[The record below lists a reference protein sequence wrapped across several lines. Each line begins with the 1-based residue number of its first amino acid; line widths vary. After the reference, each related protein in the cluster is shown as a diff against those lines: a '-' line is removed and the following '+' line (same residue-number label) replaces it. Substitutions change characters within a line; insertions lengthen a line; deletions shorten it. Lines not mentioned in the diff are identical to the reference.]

1 MKSKYAP
8 IYFLVLMILLVIEH
22 ISNTAGSII
31 KTIIIVYFFANVI
44 KVRKISFLLILFCF
58 SFIFNPNLD
67 FGTGIFFELIQI
79 IYFPVCFFYFF
90 KFSKN
95 KNSLLLASHIIS
107 YTIIFSSLF
116 FILNI
121 LTENVLISDELEVL
135 STKFNDDSGAFLH
148 FGFFDHPQVASK
160 LYVLSVIV
168 ILFKKEK
175 RLIDY
180 LALILGVYLVYI
192 TYIRLGWL
200 VLLFSFIFFV
210 FHQKSKRLKLFFL
223 TAFSLSFFFI
233 LPLVLSRIFNF
244 NDVLTLTSISSG
256 RDIVILKT
264 IIFLQDISFFEFT
277 FGSGYELVMDTI
289 GYAHNRFFEIFV
301 FGGLFSFLL
310 WLGIYLKIFRIIK
323 PFLKGNY
330 LSISILFLILNT
342 MLFSHGFSSYLA
354 ILSAMAIV
362 SSKIESG

>member
-1 MKSKYAP
+1 MKTKFTP
-8 IYFLVLMILLVIEH
+8 IYVLVLMSLLVIEH

-31 KTIIIVYFFANVI
+31 KTIIIGYFFANVI
-44 KVRKISFLLILFCF
+44 KVRAISFLLILFCF

-67 FGTGIFFELIQI
+67 FGLGIVNELIQI
-79 IYFPVCFFYFF
+79 IYFPISFFFFLHFF
-90 KFSKN
+90 KN
-95 KNSLLLASHIIS
+95 KKSLLQFSQIIA

-121 LTENVLISDELEVL
+121 FTQNELILEQLEVL
-135 STKFNDDSGAFLH
+135 STKFKDDSGKFLH

-180 LALILGVYLVYI
+180 LALILGIYVVYI
-192 TYIRLGWL
+192 TYVRLGWL
-200 VLLFSFIFFV
+200 VLLFSFILFV

-223 TAFSLSFFFI
+223 TAFSFSLFFI
-233 LPLVLSRIFNF
+233 LPLIINRIFNF
-244 NDVLTLTSISSG
+244 NDSLTITSISSG

-264 IIFLQDISFFEFT
+264 IVFLQDISFFQFI

-330 LSISILFLILNT
+330 LVISILFLILNIL
-342 MLFSHGFSSYLA
+342 LFSHGFSSYLA
-354 ILSAMAIV
+354 ILSAIAI
-362 SSKIESG
+362 SSKIQLE